1 LWRSISL
8 AMRALLTF
16 TPGLFH
22 ALLALFRGRNE
33 QAIVKPG
40 TVIRWHHR
48 GFRLYW
54 PAAALAS

>member
-1 LWRSISL
+1 
-8 AMRALLTF
+8 
-16 TPGLFH
+16 
-22 ALLALFRGRNE
+22 LFRGRNE